1 MYIKY
6 PNEQRARIAFAM
18 KSPFGT
24 VYLLFAFNRI
34 KVTNPLGLP
43 NPNRIL
49 GIDPGTTIMGFAVI
63 EGQGKGTP
71 SLIQMG
77 QFKLD
82 TRREHFE
89 RLLDIHRFVLELIR
103 THGPAELAIEAPFFG
118 KNVQSMLKLGRA
130 QGVVI
135 AAALSCSVPVFEY
148 APREVKQAITGR
160 GAAAKGQ
167 LAAMLQHLLGELPQG
182 LTEDAT
188 DALGVAVC
196 HSFRHSGAIGLP
208 KRTENKSLGGGKKG
222 NAWAQFLQQNP
233 DRTC

>member
-1 MYIKY
+1 MKAKY
-6 PNEQRARIAFAM
+6 PNEQSARMTFTM

-24 VYLLFAFNRI
+24 VYLWVAFNRV
-34 KVTNPLGLP
+34 KVTKPLGLP
-43 NPNRIL
+43 NPQRIL
-49 GIDPGTTIMGFAVI
+49 GIDPGTTVMGFAVI
-63 EGQGKGTP
+63 DGRGKDSP
-71 SLIQMG
+71 NLVQMG
-77 QFKLD
+77 HFKLD

-89 RLLDIHRFVLELIR
+89 RLLDIHRFILELIQS
-103 THGPAELAIEAPFFG
+103 HGPAELAIEAPFFG

-135 AAALSCSVPVFEY
+135 AAALSCSIPVFEY

-160 GAAAKGQ
+160 GGAAKGQ
-167 LAAMLQHLLGELPQG
+167 LAAMLQHLMGELPQG

-196 HSFRHSGAIGLP
+196 HSFRHSGALGMP
-208 KRTENKSLGGGKKG
+208 KRAENKSIGGSKKG

-233 DRTC
+233 ERER

>member
-1 MYIKY
+1 M
-6 PNEQRARIAFAM
+6 
-18 KSPFGT
+18 
-24 VYLLFAFNRI
+24 
-34 KVTNPLGLP
+34 P
-43 NPNRIL
+43 NPQRIL

-63 EGQGKGTP
+63 EEQGKGSP
-71 SLIQMG
+71 GLIQMG

-89 RLLDIHRFVLELIR
+89 RLLDIHRFILELIR
-103 THGPAELAIEAPFFG
+103 THEPGQLAIEAPFFG

-135 AAALSCSVPVFEY
+135 AAALSCSIPVYEY

-160 GAAAKGQ
+160 GGAAKGQ
-167 LAAMLQHLLGELPQG
+167 LAAMLNHLMGELPQG

-196 HSFRHSGAIGLP
+196 HSFRHSGPLELP
-208 KRTENKSLGGGKKG
+208 KRTKNKSLGTGKKG
-222 NAWAQFLQQNP
+222 GAWAQFLQQNP
-233 DRTC
+233 DRKC

>member
-1 MYIKY
+1 MYAKY
-6 PNEQRARIAFAM
+6 PSEQSAKIPFSR
-18 KSPFGT
+18 KSPFGA
-24 VYLLFAFNRI
+24 VYLRAAFKRV
-34 KVTNPLGLP
+34 KVTKPLGLP
-43 NPNRIL
+43 NPHRIL

-63 EGQGKGTP
+63 DGVGKDTP
-71 SLIQMG
+71 QLVQMG

-82 TRREHFE
+82 TQREHFE

-103 THGPAELAIEAPFFG
+103 TYGPAELAIEAPFFG

-135 AAALSCSVPVFEY
+135 AAALSCSIPVFEY

-160 GAAAKGQ
+160 GGAAKEQ
-167 LAAMLQHLLGELPQG
+167 LASMLQHLMGELPQG

-196 HSFRHSGAIGLP
+196 HSFRNSGPLGLP
-208 KRTENKSLGGGKKG
+208 KRIENKSLGGRKKANG
-222 NAWAQFLQQNP
+222 WAQFLQQNP
-233 DRTC
+233 DRKC